1 MAMYEE
7 MCLGCQQ
14 ERVITIDYTPAEKP
28 SAHYPGAPEQVD
40 WGDTLMW
47 CDCEETADELDA
59 MVIRYRR
66 KAEREAEGYARGY
79 DDL

>member
-1 MAMYEE
+1 MSYYRE

-14 ERVITIDYTPAEKP
+14 ERVIEIDYTPAEKP
-28 SAHYPGAPEQVD
+28 SAYDPGSPEQVD
-40 WGDTLMW
+40 WGNTLSW
-47 CDCEETADELDA
+47 CECEETADELDA

-66 KAEREAEGYARGY
+66 KAEVAYARGY